1 MYNKFL
7 RRNIYFKF
15 NNLILFNI
23 LLLRMRSNNH
33 GRPQN
38 NSNIKYS
45 DKINIVNNNNKKKI
59 INICPYHL
67 MNKVLMLICKY

>member
-1 MYNKFL
+1 
-7 RRNIYFKF
+7 
-15 NNLILFNI
+15 
-23 LLLRMRSNNH
+23 MRSNNH

-38 NSNIKYS
+38 NSNKKYS